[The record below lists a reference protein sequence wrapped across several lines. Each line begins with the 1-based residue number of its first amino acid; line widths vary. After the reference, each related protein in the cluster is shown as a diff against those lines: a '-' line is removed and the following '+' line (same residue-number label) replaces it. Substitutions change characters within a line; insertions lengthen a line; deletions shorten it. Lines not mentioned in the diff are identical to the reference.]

1 MAWGTVKVEDQR
13 VRFAVSAKRG
23 DKAMGALCE
32 EFAISLPTGYEWLRR
47 YTAGGIARTVEK
59 SRRPRS
65 SPRQTAQEIED
76 CVVELQ
82 EQRPDWGARKLQVL
96 LAREGITLT
105 VITVHRILLRRG
117 VVRERDRF
125 RTAVERFERREP
137 NQL

>member
-1 MAWGTVKVEDQR
+1 MAR
-13 VRFAVSAKRG
+13 RSPR
-23 DKAMGALCE
+23 
-32 EFAISLPTGYEWLRR
+32 LRR
-47 YTAGGIARTVEK
+47 RRGR